1 MIKACIFDLDGT
13 LADTLDSL
21 ATVANGV
28 LRDFGLREL
37 PRENFKYYAG
47 EGATM
52 LVRRCLKDAG
62 DPELTLLE
70 KMDQVY
76 RERFNANPLYLVRAY
91 EGMPE
96 TLRQLKEEGMFL
108 GVCTNKPQEAALK
121 VIQTLFGDVFDEI
134 VGQQEGLPR
143 KPAPDGALLLAS
155 RFGVQPQEC
164 MYIGDTA
171 TDMQTGLGAGMF
183 TVGALWGFRTREE
196 LEENHA
202 QELAESPADL
212 CRIRREHD

>member
-108 GVCTNKPQEAALK
+108 GVCTNKPQVAALK
-121 VIQTLFGDVFDEI
+121 VIRTLFGDVFDEI

>member
-121 VIQTLFGDVFDEI
+121 VIRTLFGDVFDEI

-212 CRIRREHD
+212 CGIRREHD

>member
-121 VIQTLFGDVFDEI
+121 VIRTLFGDVFDEI